1 MTGDPT
7 QNPYFK
13 AEIKPHY
20 LDCESCRV
28 KCFDVFNIMSA
39 SVALAGE
46 YGMAEDDEPTAP
58 SSMFKLHHRLAEPRL
73 SQLLLEIAVFVRTFD
88 DLMSSLAPEPASA
101 DAAAEER
108 EN

>member
-28 KCFDVFNIMSA
+28 KCFDVFNIMS
-39 SVALAGE
+39 
-46 YGMAEDDEPTAP
+46 
-58 SSMFKLHHRLAEPRL
+58 
-73 SQLLLEIAVFVRTFD
+73 VFRRGKRTP
-88 DLMSSLAPEPASA
+88 LTLGLT
-101 DAAAEER
+101 
-108 EN
+108 